1 MLAGRP
7 GATGTRSEG
16 VPTRRAA
23 RVTAWLRDRFWLP
36 VGAITLATGLL
47 LLDRLFAWPPH
58 EDETLV
64 FFVSRQ
70 GLPDVL
76 DTVADRG
83 GAPLHFLLAHAALQ
97 VDESLTAVRALS
109 ALFATASIPVT
120 AALAARLADRR
131 VAVLAALLAAA
142 SWMLVYHGVY
152 GRMYGLFLFTSALS
166 SLLLLRA
173 LKRQDARR
181 WAAWGAASF
190 CMLATQPYGALVLA
204 AQAVWVAAVRISRP
218 FPLRRGILAF
228 AAVVLLAVPLWRTY
242 SHLASRFDV
251 GVGEESG
258 SELGSPLEVL
268 HFLWNVLED
277 FTAGWDAVAIPAG
290 LVALLG
296 VVVLA
301 RRRWEAGLFAVAVV
315 IVPAVALL
323 LPRAASDLSLET
335 RHLIFVLPFFA
346 TTLAVG
352 LLELH
357 RRLPRAGLLLL
368 AAAVIGLVAAQVA
381 WGWSKSPWLYAGEPS
396 ERETGRAEAAAYLA
410 STGLADDVLFG
421 YEPTYLDAWRE
432 GAPFGRVFV
441 PRADAG
447 LALQALREAEP
458 LGRAVWVLDATDEL
472 DQSRRRLTIP
482 ENSPGAGFEARAFGP
497 FLIIRTRAPVE
508 TTEAF
513 LRETIRVERMGQEME
528 IGDAWRNLSTAETAL
543 EALERS

>member
-16 VPTRRAA
+16 VPTRRAV

-70 GLPDVL
+70 SLPDVL

-109 ALFATASIPVT
+109 ALFATASIPVI

-173 LKRQDARR
+173 LERQDARR
-181 WAAWGAASF
+181 WAAWGAASLA
-190 CMLATQPYGALVLA
+190 MMATQPYGALVLA
-204 AQAVWVAAVRISRP
+204 AQAVWVAAVRIGRP

-228 AAVVLLAVPLWRTY
+228 AGVVLLAIPLWRTY

-268 HFLWNVLED
+268 HFLWDVLED

-296 VVVLA
+296 LVVLA
-301 RRRWEAGLFAVAVV
+301 RRRWEAGLFAAAVV

-346 TTLAVG
+346 TTLAAG

-357 RRLPRAGLLLL
+357 RRLPRAGLLL

-381 WGWSKSPWLYAGEPS
+381 WGWSKSPWLYAGEPD

-410 STGLADDVLFG
+410 STALADDVLFG